1 MKKLLLLLLSCI
13 LIQSASSQS
22 LNLVG
27 HLGYNVTCAGVW
39 HHVDSLNNEYAL
51 VGASDRVSI
60 VDVTVPSNPVEVYS
74 VPCLSGQTSLWR
86 ELKTYN
92 NYAYAVSEGG
102 GGVIII
108 DLKNLPGPVTYTH
121 WYGDSIITNQL
132 QSAHTIA
139 ATDGYLYIFGSNIGV
154 GGCII
159 ADISN
164 PAQPHF
170 IGQYNEEYI
179 HDGYIR
185 NDTLWAGEIYVGQFS
200 IIDVSNKSL
209 PVLLNNQATP
219 GAFCHNVWLSD
230 NSNYAFTTDEVTG
243 APLGSFDVSNINNI
257 QLKTVYFTDSI
268 PNEEVHNVRV
278 LNDYL
283 INPSYGSQLTLVDAA
298 RPDNLIEIARAPTD
312 FGSGQPFLCWDASPY
327 LPSGNI
333 IATDISGGLFVFTPD
348 YKRACYLEGI
358 TTDSITG
365 STLNNVLVEIL
376 NTTKST
382 SSDLSG
388 NYKSGIATSGT
399 YDIQF
404 SKPGYISKIYS
415 GISLNNGVLTTL
427 NAELASFSASGNVT
441 SFQTTTGIPNVNISA
456 TNGSNTITAT
466 TDTNGNFTFNNIA
479 SGTYTITAAAWGYIT
494 SCITTVI
501 DGTPLNFI
509 LQSGYSDDFTTDNNW
524 QVSST
529 CSTGAWVRDVPVG
542 TTYGAVIANP
552 ATDFSSDC
560 GNICFVT
567 GNGGGTSNTDDLDG
581 GSTTLTSPVFDL
593 TSYTNAYVSY
603 SYWYFIN
610 NNAPV
615 NNIDTMFFY
624 LNNGTTT
631 VLIDSAY
638 LNFNASS
645 TWLYK
650 TFRIADYITPTNNMT
665 FIVYFEDKASSGNIC
680 EGGFDN
686 FSVVEI
692 ITSVDELETS
702 KIQVNPNPSSAIFN
716 ISIPADLITSSTTIQ
731 ITDATGRAIYTSGVE
746 SHVTTINLE
755 NVPSGLYIASVIGS
769 KKPVK
774 AVKLIKN

>member
-1 MKKLLLLLLSCI
+1 MKKLLLLLLSGFI
-13 LIQSASSQS
+13 IQSASSQN

-39 HHVDSLNNEYAL
+39 HHVDSMNNEYAL

-60 VDVTVPSNPVEVYS
+60 VDVTVPTNPVELYT
-74 VPCLSGQTSLWR
+74 VPCLPGQSSLWR

-121 WYGDSIITNQL
+121 WYGDSIINNQL
-132 QSAHTIA
+132 QTAHTIA

-159 ADISN
+159 ADLSN

-185 NDTLWAGEIYVGQFS
+185 NDTLWAGEIYAGQFS
-200 IIDVSNKSL
+200 VIDVSNKSL

-230 NSNYAFTTDEVTG
+230 NSSYAFTTDEVTG
-243 APLGSFDVSNINNI
+243 APLGSFDVSNVNNI

-298 RPDNLIEIARAPTD
+298 RPDNLVEIARAPTD

-333 IATDISGGLFVFTPD
+333 IATDIAGGLFVFTPD
-348 YKRACYLEGI
+348 YKRACYLEGNV
-358 TTDSITG
+358 TDSISGITI
-365 STLNNVLVEIL
+365 NNVLVEIL
-376 NTTKST
+376 NTTKT
-382 SSDLSG
+382 TNSDLSG
-388 NYKSGIATSGT
+388 NYKTGTPASGT

-404 SKPGYISKIYS
+404 SKAGYITKVYS
-415 GISLNNGVLTTL
+415 GITLSNGVLTTL

-441 SFQTTTGIPNVNISA
+441 SFQTTTGIPNGVITAS
-456 TNGSNTITAT
+456 NGINTITAT
-466 TDTNGNFTFNNIA
+466 TDTSGNFTFNNIA

-509 LQSGYSDDFTTDNNW
+509 LQSGYADDFTTDNNW
-524 QVSST
+524 QVAST

-603 SYWYFIN
+603 SYWYFNN
-610 NNAPV
+610 NNAPA
-615 NNIDTMFFY
+615 NNVDTMFFY

-631 VLIDSAY
+631 VLIDSAF
-638 LNFNASS
+638 LNFTTSS
-645 TWLYK
+645 AWLYNSL
-650 TFRIADYITPTNNMT
+650 RIADYITPTNNMT
-665 FIVYFEDKASSGNIC
+665 FIVRFEDKASSGNIC

-686 FSVVEI
+686 FMVTEV
-692 ITSVDELETS
+692 ITSLEETEAS
-702 KIQVNPNPSSAIFN
+702 AIRVNPNPSAGVFHLN
-716 ISIPADLITSSTTIQ
+716 IPADLITGSSNIQ
-731 ITDATGRAIYTSGVE
+731 ITDATGRIVYTSPVDGP
-746 SHVTTINLE
+746 VTSINLE
-755 NVPSGLYIASVIGS
+755 NVPSGLYIATVQGS
-769 KKPVK
+769 KKPIK